1 MKRADKGVGRKGGKG
16 SGEEGRDERVT
27 EKRLNR
33 WMKKF
38 GGQEIGEKEGIKGEK
53 GEKRKMGF
61 GDEEGLKE

>member
-1 MKRADKGVGRKGGKG
+1 MGRKGGEG
-16 SGEEGRDERVT
+16 SWEEGRDERVT
-27 EKRLNR
+27 EKRLKR
-33 WMKKF
+33 WTEKF